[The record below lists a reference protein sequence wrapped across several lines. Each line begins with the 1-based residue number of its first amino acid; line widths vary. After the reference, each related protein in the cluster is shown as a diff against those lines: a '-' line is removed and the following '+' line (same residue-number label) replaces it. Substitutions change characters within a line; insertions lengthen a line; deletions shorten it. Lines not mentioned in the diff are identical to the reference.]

1 MSNHNLSF
9 LGIVSVT
16 NRLHSLDFL
25 RAFALLMGVLLHVL
39 MLFLEPFDGSE
50 PRLGAS
56 VIFIWIH
63 TWRMPLFMLLAG
75 FFTALS
81 LSKRDTG
88 NYAFNR
94 LIRLGVPLLLLWSF
108 IPAIDEDASRL
119 FKIPELIS
127 YIFYDIPFTLRLDHL
142 WFLYY
147 LLIFYSVL
155 LLIKTAVPVI
165 HSFILGF
172 ELSVSRV
179 LMVWLPILI
188 LLSPLNKP
196 TGGIIGNDPITFGE
210 VNLGSML
217 FMASFFMIGM
227 QAYKSSKFLENLQRT
242 GFWLPSL
249 IVFSLIPIGLLVWGG
264 VKDEPFAFSGLL
276 ELWIVNSLSGSAALL
291 LVLSIMGLAMHKISS
306 SGHILRWM
314 VRLSY
319 PIYVF
324 HLMFVISVSGTLMF
338 FGINDWI
345 VVLLGFAS
353 GIFFPVIIYY
363 AFISWTPLDWI
374 FNGYKNSKYRSEYTL
389 MNRLARYL

>member
-1 MSNHNLSF
+1 MTVRF
-9 LGIVSVT
+9 
-16 NRLHSLDFL
+16 HSLDFL

-56 VIFIWIH
+56 IVFIWIH

-94 LIRLGVPLLLLWSF
+94 LIRLGVPLLLLWSV
-108 IPAIDEDASRL
+108 IPAIDEEASRL

-127 YIFYDIPFTLRLDHL
+127 YIFYDIPFTFRLDHL

-165 HSFILGF
+165 YSFILGF
-172 ELSVSRV
+172 ELSLSRV

-196 TGGIIGNDPITFGE
+196 TGGIIGKDPITFGE
-210 VNLGSML
+210 INLGSML

-227 QAYKSSKFLENLQRT
+227 QAYKSSQFLENLQRT
-242 GFWLPSL
+242 RFWLPSL
-249 IVFSLIPIGLLVWGG
+249 IIFSLIPIGLLVWGG
-264 VKDEPFAFSGLL
+264 VKDEPFAFSGLM

-291 LVLSIMGLAMHKISS
+291 LVLSIIGLAMHKISS
-306 SGHILRWM
+306 SGQILRWL
-314 VRLSY
+314 VKLSY

-324 HLMFVISVSGTLMF
+324 HLMFVISVSVTLMF

-353 GIFFPVIIYY
+353 GILFPVIIYY
-363 AFISWTPLDWI
+363 AFISWTPLDWV
-374 FNGYKNSKYRSEYTL
+374 FNGYKNSQYRSKSTL
-389 MNRLARYL
+389 IDRLARYL

>member
-1 MSNHNLSF
+1 M
-9 LGIVSVT
+9 T
-16 NRLHSLDFL
+16 DRLHSLDFL
-25 RAFALLMGVLLHVL
+25 RAFALLMGVLLHIL

-56 VIFIWIH
+56 VVFIWIH

-108 IPAIDEDASRL
+108 IPAIDEEASRL

-127 YIFYDIPFTLRLDHL
+127 YIFYDIPFTFRLDHL

-155 LLIKTAVPVI
+155 LLMKTTVPVI
-165 HSFILGF
+165 YSFILSF
-172 ELSVSRV
+172 ELSLSRV

-217 FMASFFMIGM
+217 FMASFFIIGM

-242 GFWLPSL
+242 RFWLPSL
-249 IVFSLIPIGLLVWGG
+249 TIFSLIPIGLLVWGG

-306 SGHILRWM
+306 SGHLLRWL

-353 GIFFPVIIYY
+353 GILFPVMIYY
-363 AFISWTPLDWI
+363 AFISWTPLDWV
-374 FNGYKNSKYRSEYTL
+374 FNGYKNSKYRSKSTL

>member
-1 MSNHNLSF
+1 M
-9 LGIVSVT
+9 T
-16 NRLHSLDFL
+16 DRLHSLDFL

-108 IPAIDEDASRL
+108 IPAIDEEASRL

-127 YIFYDIPFTLRLDHL
+127 YIFYDIPFTFRLDHL

-165 HSFILGF
+165 YSFILGF
-172 ELSVSRV
+172 ELSLSRV

-242 GFWLPSL
+242 RFWLPSL
-249 IVFSLIPIGLLVWGG
+249 TIFSLIPIGLLVWGG

-306 SGHILRWM
+306 SGHLLRWL

-353 GIFFPVIIYY
+353 GILFPVIIYY
-363 AFISWTPLDWI
+363 AFISWTPLDWV

>member
-1 MSNHNLSF
+1 M
-9 LGIVSVT
+9 T
-16 NRLHSLDFL
+16 ERLHSLDFL
-25 RAFALLMGVLLHVL
+25 RAFALLMGVLLHAL

-56 VIFIWIH
+56 IIFIWIH

-81 LSKRDTG
+81 LSKRNTG
-88 NYAFNR
+88 NYSFNR
-94 LIRLGVPLLLLWSF
+94 LIRLGVPLLLLWSV
-108 IPAIDEDASRL
+108 IPAIDEEASRL
-119 FKIPELIS
+119 FKAPELIS
-127 YIFYDIPFTLRLDHL
+127 WLFYDVPFTFRLDHL

-147 LLIFYSVL
+147 LLIFYSIL
-155 LLIKTAVPVI
+155 LLIKTAVPFI
-165 HSFILGF
+165 YSLILGF
-172 ELSVSRV
+172 ELSLSRV

-196 TGGIIGNDPITFGE
+196 TGGILGNDPVIFGE
-210 VNLGSML
+210 INLGSML

-227 QAYKSSKFLENLQRT
+227 QAYKSSQFLENLQRIR
-242 GFWLPSL
+242 FWLPSL
-249 IVFSLIPIGLLVWGG
+249 IVFSLIPIGLLAWGG
-264 VKDEPFAFSGLL
+264 VKDEPFVFSGLL
-276 ELWIVNSLSGSAALL
+276 ELWIVNSLSGSAALF

-306 SGHILRWM
+306 SGQILRWL
-314 VRLSY
+314 VKLSY

-324 HLMFVISVSGTLMF
+324 HLMFVISVSVTLMF

-353 GIFFPVIIYY
+353 GILFPVIIYY

-374 FNGYKNSKYRSEYTL
+374 FNGYKSSKYRSNSTL
-389 MNRLARYL
+389 LNRLAKYL

>member
-1 MSNHNLSF
+1 M
-9 LGIVSVT
+9 T
-16 NRLHSLDFL
+16 ERLHSLDFL

-56 VIFIWIH
+56 IIFIWIH

-81 LSKRDTG
+81 LSKRNTG
-88 NYAFNR
+88 NYSFNR
-94 LIRLGVPLLLLWSF
+94 LIRLGVPLLLLWSV
-108 IPAIDEDASRL
+108 IPAIDEEASRL
-119 FKIPELIS
+119 FKAPELIS
-127 YIFYDIPFTLRLDHL
+127 WLFYDVPFTFRLDHL

-147 LLIFYSVL
+147 LLIFYSIL
-155 LLIKTAVPVI
+155 LLIKTAVPFI
-165 HSFILGF
+165 YSFILGF
-172 ELSVSRV
+172 ELSLSRV

-196 TGGIIGNDPITFGE
+196 TGGIIGNDLITFGE

-227 QAYKSSKFLENLQRT
+227 QAYKSSQFLENLQRT
-242 GFWLPSL
+242 RFWLPGL

-264 VKDEPFAFSGLL
+264 IKDEPFAFSGLL
-276 ELWIVNSLSGSAALL
+276 ELWIINSLSGSAALL
-291 LVLSIMGLAMHKISS
+291 LVLSILGLAMHKISS
-306 SGHILRWM
+306 SGHILSWL

-345 VVLLGFAS
+345 IILLGFAS
-353 GIFFPVIIYY
+353 GILFPVIIYY
-363 AFISWTPLDWI
+363 AIIAWTPLDWV
-374 FNGYKNSKYRSEYTL
+374 FNGYKNSKYQPKSAL
-389 MNRLARYL
+389 MDLLARYL

>member
-1 MSNHNLSF
+1 MKYD
-9 LGIVSVT
+9 

-56 VIFIWIH
+56 IIFIWIH

-81 LSKRDTG
+81 LSKRNTG

-94 LIRLGVPLLLLWSF
+94 LIRLGVPLLLLWSL
-108 IPAIDEDASRL
+108 IPAIDEEATRL
-119 FKIPELIS
+119 FKAPELIAWL
-127 YIFYDIPFTLRLDHL
+127 FYDVPFTFRLDHL

-147 LLIFYSVL
+147 LLIFYTVL

-165 HSFILGF
+165 YSSILDF
-172 ELSVSRV
+172 ELSLSRI
-179 LMVWLPILI
+179 LMFWLPILI

-196 TGGIIGNDPITFGE
+196 TGGIFGEIPTTFGE
-210 VNLGSML
+210 IHLGSML

-242 GFWLPSL
+242 KFWLPSL
-249 IVFSLIPIGLLVWGG
+249 IIFSIIPIGLLAWGG

-291 LVLSIMGLAMHKISS
+291 LVLSIMGLTMHKISS
-306 SGHILRWM
+306 SGYTLRWL
-314 VRLSY
+314 VKLSY

-338 FGINDWI
+338 LGINDWI

-353 GIFFPVIIYY
+353 GIIFPVIIYY
-363 AFISWTPLDWI
+363 VFISWTPLDWV
-374 FNGYKNSKYRSEYTL
+374 FNGYKNSKYQPKSAL
-389 MNRLARYL
+389 MSRISQYL

>member
-1 MSNHNLSF
+1 M
-9 LGIVSVT
+9 T
-16 NRLHSLDFL
+16 DRLHSLDFL
-25 RAFALLMGVLLHVL
+25 RAFALLMGVLLHIL

-56 VIFIWIH
+56 IIFIWIH

-88 NYAFNR
+88 NYALNR
-94 LIRLGVPLLLLWSF
+94 LIRLGVPLLLLWSV
-108 IPAIDEDASRL
+108 IPAIDEEASRL
-119 FKIPELIS
+119 FKAPEIIS
-127 YIFYDIPFTLRLDHL
+127 WFFYDVPFKFRLDHL

-155 LLIKTAVPVI
+155 LLVKTAVPFI
-165 HSFILGF
+165 YSFILGF
-172 ELSVSRV
+172 ELSLSRV
-179 LMVWLPILI
+179 LMVWLPKLI

-196 TGGIIGNDPITFGE
+196 TGGIFGNDPVIFGE
-210 VNLGSML
+210 INLGSML

-227 QAYKSSKFLENLQRT
+227 QAYKSSQFLETLQRIR
-242 GFWLPSL
+242 FWLPSL
-249 IVFSLIPIGLLVWGG
+249 IIFSLIPIGLLAWGG
-264 VKDEPFAFSGLL
+264 LKDEPFAFSGLL
-276 ELWIVNSLSGSAALL
+276 ELWIVNSLSGSAALF
-291 LVLSIMGLAMHKISS
+291 LVLSIMGLTMNKISS
-306 SGHILRWM
+306 SGQILRWL
-314 VRLSY
+314 VKLSY

-353 GIFFPVIIYY
+353 GILFPVIIYY
-363 AFISWTPLDWI
+363 AFISWTPLDWV
-374 FNGYKNSKYRSEYTL
+374 FNGYKNSQYRSKSTL
-389 MNRLARYL
+389 MDRLARYL

>member
-1 MSNHNLSF
+1 M
-9 LGIVSVT
+9 T
-16 NRLHSLDFL
+16 DRLHSLDFL
-25 RAFALLMGVLLHVL
+25 RAFALLMGVLLHIL

-56 VIFIWIH
+56 VVFIWIH

-75 FFTALS
+75 FFTVLS

-108 IPAIDEDASRL
+108 IPAIDEEASRL

-127 YIFYDIPFTLRLDHL
+127 YIFYDIPFTFRLDHL

-165 HSFILGF
+165 YSFILGF
-172 ELSVSRV
+172 ELSLSRV

-196 TGGIIGNDPITFGE
+196 IGGIIGNDPITFGE

-242 GFWLPSL
+242 RFWLPSL
-249 IVFSLIPIGLLVWGG
+249 TIFSLIPIGLLVWGG

-306 SGHILRWM
+306 SGHLLRWL

-353 GIFFPVIIYY
+353 GILFPVIIYY
-363 AFISWTPLDWI
+363 AFISWTPLDWV

>member
-1 MSNHNLSF
+1 MKYD
-9 LGIVSVT
+9 

-56 VIFIWIH
+56 IFFIWIH

-81 LSKRDTG
+81 LSKRNAG
-88 NYAFNR
+88 NYACNR
-94 LIRLGVPLLLLWSF
+94 LIRLGVPLLLLWSV
-108 IPAIDEDASRL
+108 IPAIDEEAARL
-119 FKIPELIS
+119 FKAPELIAWL
-127 YIFYDIPFTLRLDHL
+127 FYDVPFTFRLDHL

-155 LLIKTAVPVI
+155 LLIKTAVPFI
-165 HSFILGF
+165 YSFILGF
-172 ELSVSRV
+172 ELSLSRV
-179 LMVWLPILI
+179 LLLWMPILI

-196 TGGIIGNDPITFGE
+196 TGGIIGNDPVIFGE
-210 VNLGSML
+210 INFGSML

-227 QAYKSSKFLENLQRT
+227 QSYNSSQFLENLQRT
-242 GFWLPSL
+242 KFWLPSL
-249 IVFSLIPIGLLVWGG
+249 IIFSIIPIGLLAWGG

-276 ELWIVNSLSGSAALL
+276 ELWVVNSLSGSAALL
-291 LVLSIMGLAMHKISS
+291 LVLSIIGLAMHKISS
-306 SGHILRWM
+306 SGHILRWL

-353 GIFFPVIIYY
+353 GVLFPVIIYY
-363 AFISWTPLDWI
+363 VFVSWTPLDWV
-374 FNGYKNSKYRSEYTL
+374 FNGSKNSKYQPKSAL
-389 MNRLARYL
+389 MNKLARYL

>member
-1 MSNHNLSF
+1 MKYD
-9 LGIVSVT
+9 

-56 VIFIWIH
+56 IIFIWIH

-81 LSKRDTG
+81 LSKKNTG

-94 LIRLGVPLLLLWSF
+94 LIKLGVPLLLLWSL
-108 IPAIDEDASRL
+108 IPAIDEEASRL
-119 FKIPELIS
+119 FKVPELIS
-127 YIFYDIPFTLRLDHL
+127 WLLYDVPFTLRLEHL

-147 LLIFYSVL
+147 LLIFYSIL
-155 LLIKTAVPVI
+155 LLVKTTLPSI
-165 HSFILGF
+165 YSFILDC

-179 LMVWLPILI
+179 LMLWLPILI

-196 TGGIIGNDPITFGE
+196 TGGIFGEIPITFGE
-210 VNLGSML
+210 IHLGSML

-227 QAYKSSKFLENLQRT
+227 QAYKSSKLLENLQRT
-242 GFWLPSL
+242 RFWLPSL
-249 IVFSLIPIGLLVWGG
+249 IIFSLIPIGLLAWGG

-291 LVLSIMGLAMHKISS
+291 LVLSIMGLTMHKISS
-306 SGHILRWM
+306 SGYTLRWL
-314 VRLSY
+314 VKLSY

-338 FGINDWI
+338 LGINDWI

-353 GIFFPVIIYY
+353 GIIFPVIIYY
-363 AFISWTPLDWI
+363 VFISWTPLDWV
-374 FNGYKNSKYRSEYTL
+374 FNGYKNSKYQPKSAL
-389 MNRLARYL
+389 MSRISQYL